1 MNSTQHRAA
10 LAAAAA
16 VALVALTGCS
26 GGGSLVSGTRDTV
39 GSAAGVPAPATAEK
53 SVRPATSD
61 TSGANRTVVA
71 TRAVIRTGQISLT
84 STDVGRVRREIDDLL
99 RAVGGSVDDEHS
111 TNARDGSLERTR
123 LTLRVPVDRFDTV
136 RNALERLGTLKTS
149 TQSQQDVT
157 TEVIDTTERVQTLQN
172 SLDRLQ
178 RFQRRATDVR
188 DLIRYENQITAR
200 QAELQSLTAQRSY
213 LADQT
218 SMSTITVTAT
228 TPQRYVAP
236 PSALQDAGFL
246 AGLTGGWHALVG
258 VVVVSL
264 TVLGAV
270 LPFAAVVVLVGVP
283 AWVVLRRRRTA
294 APTTPTAG

>member
-1 MNSTQHRAA
+1 M
-10 LAAAAA
+10 
-16 VALVALTGCS
+16 
-26 GGGSLVSGTRDTV
+26 
-39 GSAAGVPAPATAEK
+39 
-53 SVRPATSD
+53 
-61 TSGANRTVVA
+61 VA

-84 STDVGRVRREIDDLL
+84 SKDVGRVRREIDDLL
-99 RAVGGSVDDEHS
+99 RAVGGTVDDEDS

-149 TQSQQDVT
+149 TQSRKDVT

-200 QAELQSLTAQRSY
+200 QAELQSLTAQRSH

-218 SMSTITVTAT
+218 SMSTITVTAS
-228 TPQRYVAP
+228 TPEKYVAP

-270 LPFAAVVVLVGVP
+270 LPFAAVVLLVGVP
-283 AWVVLRRRRTA
+283 AWVVLRR
-294 APTTPTAG
+294 APYRAPPDPDQPPTAG